1 MKKMKLGKYNLIGYG
16 CLLLAFFINFYIALP
31 ELNIHSNAFWSGII
45 VYLVLGLVFS
55 LPLSKKYWSIDFSF
69 KKMSVLTKI
78 WLVLIGICVFVLLF
92 GNFISSPL
100 FHAKK
105 YASLITVEIGNFEE
119 DIKESEDINDIALM
133 DTASAR
139 IIGERAIGSLADVV
153 SQYEVSDEYT
163 TFDYNGRPMKIAT
176 LEYADWFK
184 WFNNRKDGIP
194 GYVLVDPVEN
204 EATYVELENPI
215 KYTSSGHFG
224 DNLQRLLR
232 FKYPTA
238 IFEGYYLELDNEGK
252 PYYICPTMTAK
263 IGIFGGKDVKGV
275 VICDPTN
282 GDCEYYDIENVPNWV
297 DRVYD
302 GTLVQE
308 KYDWYGM
315 YSGGYFNSIIGNK
328 GCKVTTDDYGYKV
341 MEGDV
346 WIYTGVTS
354 VNGDESNIGFVM
366 INLRTCECKY
376 YEIAGAE
383 EYSAMSSAEGQVQH
397 LGYTA
402 AFPSLINID
411 GSPTY
416 IMVLKDN
423 AGLVKMY
430 AMVNVQKYNIVA
442 TGSTQ
447 KEALAEYRRLL
458 KDNGII
464 GSDQLATENIP
475 SKKIT
480 ILDITFVTTDGET
493 IVYIKDTENGVY
505 KQNFAE
511 NESLILLNEG
521 DIFTVYCEES
531 DNAIKELVSYQY

>member
-1 MKKMKLGKYNLIGYG
+1 MKRKLGKYNFIGYA
-16 CLLLAFFINFYIALP
+16 CLLIVFFIDFYVTIPA
-31 ELNIHSNAFWSGII
+31 LNIHSNAFWSHIL
-45 VYLVLGLVFS
+45 VYLAFAAVFS
-55 LPLSKKYWSIDFSF
+55 LPFGKEHWPVGFSI
-69 KKMSVLTKI
+69 KRASVFTKV
-78 WLVLIGICVFVLLF
+78 WLVLIGITVLVLLL

-100 FHAKK
+100 FHAKR
-105 YASLITVEIGNFEE
+105 YANLLNVQTGNFEE

-163 TFDYNGRPMKIAT
+163 TFDYNGKPMKIAT

-184 WFNNRKDGIP
+184 WFNNRKEGIP

-204 EATYVELENPI
+204 EASYVKLETPI
-215 KYTSSGHFG
+215 KYTLSGRFG
-224 DNLQRLLR
+224 DNLARHLR

-263 IGIFGGKDVKGV
+263 IGIFGGRDVKGV
-275 VICDPTN
+275 VLCDPTN
-282 GDCEYYDIENVPNWV
+282 GQCEYYDVSEVPAWV

-302 GTLVQE
+302 GNLAVE

-315 YSGGYFNSIIGNK
+315 YSGGYINSIIGNK

-341 MEGDV
+341 MNGDV

-354 VNGDESNIGFVM
+354 INGDESNIGFVM

-447 KEALAEYRRLL
+447 KETLMQYRRLL
-458 KDNGII
+458 KDNGILES
-464 GSDQLATENIP
+464 GQLSWDNMP

-480 ILDITFVTTDGET
+480 VESIRYITSDGET
-493 IVYIKDTENGVY
+493 IVYIKDSNNNVY
-505 KQNFAE
+505 KQNFSE

-521 DIFTVYCEES
+521 DIITVFYEES
-531 DNAIKELVSYQY
+531 EEKIKLLISFE

>member
-1 MKKMKLGKYNLIGYG
+1 MTKRKLGKYNFIGYG
-16 CLLLAFFINFYIALP
+16 CMLVVFLLNFYISLP
-31 ELNIHSNAFWSGII
+31 AINIHSNAFWSMLI
-45 VYLVLGLVFS
+45 VYLAIGAVFS
-55 LPLSKKYWSIDFSF
+55 IPFEKKIGPVEFRF
-69 KKMSVLTKI
+69 KRMSVFSKI
-78 WLVLIGICVFVLLF
+78 WVILILICLFVLLF
-92 GNFISSPL
+92 GNFLSSPML
-100 FHAKK
+100 HAKK
-105 YASLITVEIGNFEE
+105 YASLITVETSNFEE
-119 DIKESEDINDIALM
+119 DIKESEDISDIALM
-133 DTASAR
+133 DTASAQ
-139 IIGERAIGSLADVV
+139 IIGERAIGSLAEVV
-153 SQYEVSDEYT
+153 SQYVVSDEYT

-184 WFNNRKDGIP
+184 WFNNRKEGIP
-194 GYVLVDPVEN
+194 GYVLVDPVTN
-204 EATYVELENPI
+204 EATYVKLETPI
-215 KYTSSGHFG
+215 KYTKSGHFG
-224 DNLQRLLR
+224 DKLERLLR
-232 FKYPTA
+232 YKYPTA

-263 IGIFGGKDVKGV
+263 IGIFGAKDVKGV

-282 GDCEYYDIENVPNWV
+282 GDCQYYDADDVPSWV

-302 GTLVQE
+302 GALVQK

-315 YSGGYFNSIIGNK
+315 YSGGFINSIVGNK

-341 MEGDV
+341 MNGDV

-354 VNGDESNIGFVM
+354 INGDESNIGFVM

-402 AFPSLINID
+402 AFPALINID

-447 KEALAEYRRLL
+447 KEVLSEYKRLL

-464 GSDQLATENIP
+464 SKDQFATENMP
-475 SKKIT
+475 SKEIT
-480 ILDITFVTTDGET
+480 IADILFILSDGET
-493 IVYIKDTENGVY
+493 VVYIKDTAGGVY
-505 KQNFAE
+505 KQNFSE
-511 NESLILLNEG
+511 NENLILLNVG
-521 DIFTVYCEES
+521 DVITVYYEKT
-531 DNAIKELVSYQY
+531 DYPIKEILSYK

>member
-55 LPLSKKYWSIDFSF
+55 LPLSKKYWPIDFSF

-92 GNFISSPL
+92 ANFISSPL

-105 YASLITVEIGNFEE
+105 YAGLITVETGNFEE

-521 DIFTVYCEES
+521 DIITVYYEES
-531 DNAIKELVSYQY
+531 DNAIKELVSYQ

>member
-1 MKKMKLGKYNLIGYG
+1 MKKLKLGKYNLMGYI
-16 CLLLAFFINFYIALP
+16 CLILVFLIDFYITSPA
-31 ELNIHSNAFWSGII
+31 LNIHSNAFWSHII
-45 VYLVLGLVFS
+45 VYLVFGYVFS
-55 LPLSKKYWSIDFSF
+55 LPLSKKYWPIEFRF
-69 KKMSVLTKI
+69 KKISVLSKV
-78 WLVLIGICVFVLLF
+78 WVVLIGIGIFVMLL

-100 FHAKK
+100 FHAKR
-105 YASLITVEIGNFEE
+105 YASLIDVQTSNFEE

-133 DTASAR
+133 DTASAQ

-153 SQYEVSDEYT
+153 SQYVVSDEYT
-163 TFDYNGRPMKIAT
+163 TFDLNGKPMKIAT

-184 WFNNRKDGIP
+184 WFNNRKEGIP
-194 GYVLVDPVEN
+194 GYVLVDPVAN
-204 EATYVELENPI
+204 EASYVKLETPI
-215 KYTSSGHFG
+215 KYTSSGRFG

-232 FKYPTA
+232 YKYPTA

-252 PYYICPTMTAK
+252 PYYICPTMTAR
-263 IGIFGGKDVKGV
+263 IGIFGGQDVKGV

-282 GDCEYYDIENVPNWV
+282 GECQYYDVKNVPNWV

-315 YSGGYFNSIIGNK
+315 YSGGFFNSIIGNK

-341 MEGDV
+341 MDGDV

-354 VNGDESNIGFVM
+354 INGDESNIGFVM

-397 LGYTA
+397 LGYRA

-447 KEALAEYRRLL
+447 KEALTEYRRLL
-458 KDNGII
+458 KENGVI
-464 GSDQLATENIP
+464 GSEQLTMDDMP

-480 ILDITFVTTDGET
+480 IADIQFVTTGGES
-493 IVYIKDTENGVY
+493 IVYIKDTNKGVY

-521 DIFTVYCEES
+521 DIITVYYEES
-531 DNAIKELVSYQY
+531 EEAIKELVSFK

>member
-1 MKKMKLGKYNLIGYG
+1 MKKLKLGKYNLMGYI
-16 CLLLAFFINFYIALP
+16 CLILVFLIDFYITLP
-31 ELNIHSNAFWSGII
+31 ALNIHSNAFWSHII
-45 VYLVLGLVFS
+45 VYLVFGYVFS
-55 LPLSKKYWSIDFSF
+55 LPLSKKYWPIEFRF
-69 KKMSVLTKI
+69 KKISVLSKV
-78 WLVLIGICVFVLLF
+78 WVVLIGIGIFVMLL

-100 FHAKK
+100 FHAKR
-105 YASLITVEIGNFEE
+105 YASLIDVQTSNFEE

-133 DTASAR
+133 DTASAQ

-153 SQYEVSDEYT
+153 SQYVVSDEYT
-163 TFDYNGRPMKIAT
+163 TFDLNGKPMKIAT

-184 WFNNRKDGIP
+184 WFNNRKEGIP
-194 GYVLVDPVEN
+194 GYVLVDPVAN
-204 EATYVELENPI
+204 EASYVKLETPI
-215 KYTSSGHFG
+215 KYTSSGRFG

-232 FKYPTA
+232 YKYPTA

-252 PYYICPTMTAK
+252 PYYICPTMTAR
-263 IGIFGGKDVKGV
+263 IGIFGGQDVKGV

-282 GDCEYYDIENVPNWV
+282 GECQYYDVKNVPNWV

-315 YSGGYFNSIIGNK
+315 YSGGFFNSIIGNK

-341 MEGDV
+341 MDGDV

-354 VNGDESNIGFVM
+354 INGDESNIGFVM

-397 LGYTA
+397 LGYRA

-447 KEALAEYRRLL
+447 KEALTEYRRLL
-458 KDNGII
+458 KENGVI
-464 GSDQLATENIP
+464 GSEQLTMDDMP

-480 ILDITFVTTDGET
+480 IADIQFVTTGGES
-493 IVYIKDTENGVY
+493 IVYIKDTNKGVY

-521 DIFTVYCEES
+521 DIITVYYEES
-531 DNAIKELVSYQY
+531 EEAIKELVSFK